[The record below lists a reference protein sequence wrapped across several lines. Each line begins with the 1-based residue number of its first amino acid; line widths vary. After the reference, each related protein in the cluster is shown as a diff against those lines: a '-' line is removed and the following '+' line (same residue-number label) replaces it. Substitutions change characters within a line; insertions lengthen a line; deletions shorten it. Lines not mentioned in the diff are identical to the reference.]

1 MHYNTC
7 MSLFGGP
14 HVPGLPL
21 SVQPLNQFPQP
32 TEPASTQ
39 SIGELHVYTI
49 HVLIKKII
57 MRAE

>member
-1 MHYNTC
+1 MHYNTY

-14 HVPGLPL
+14 HIPGLPL

-39 SIGELHVYTI
+39 SIGELHVYNVHI
-49 HVLIKKII
+49 LIKK
-57 MRAE
+57 